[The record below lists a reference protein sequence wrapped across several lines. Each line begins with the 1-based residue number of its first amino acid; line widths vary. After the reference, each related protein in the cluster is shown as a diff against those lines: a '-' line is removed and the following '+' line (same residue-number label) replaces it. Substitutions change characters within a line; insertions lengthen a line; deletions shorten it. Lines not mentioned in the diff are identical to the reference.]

1 MFSIKL
7 SLIGGREGELERMG
21 VRHVVSASATTLFLH
36 NILIL
41 AKLIYGWMNIDQYFQ
56 INEILAKL
64 SNLLLYSLSV
74 SVVDSCL

>member
-56 INEILAKL
+56 INEILAEL